1 MYINVA
7 TFSGHWGF
15 SFHDQ
20 RFASGSIP
28 CYSYPP
34 QMLGPGWVLEG
45 PCPIFRCYWLVSGDA
60 HRTTY
65 CSRPTT
71 TKRKHT
77 SFWWLRWFGILGIF
91 KKHPTNWRLGT
102 ISSKLLG
109 FGTLYQNNKS
119 FCPIWLSSSGLVAS
133 FLVKQQG
140 GIYLWL
146 GSRDREAASAQYV
159 GNSPL
164 GKKQRR
170 AVEWFP
176 QKVNVAFHL
185 LSWGCLFLLLLGL
198 IWLCFAWLIAA
209 LVLKA
214 TLIGAVGNKKDSLWP
229 ARPKNPLDG
238 EIVAV
243 QGEFIC
249 DCCLL
254 LEELPFLVSWAA
266 FLVFVSFCD
275 LMM

>member
-1 MYINVA
+1 M
-7 TFSGHWGF
+7 
-15 SFHDQ
+15 
-20 RFASGSIP
+20 
-28 CYSYPP
+28 
-34 QMLGPGWVLEG
+34 
-45 PCPIFRCYWLVSGDA
+45 
-60 HRTTY
+60 
-65 CSRPTT
+65 
-71 TKRKHT
+71 
-77 SFWWLRWFGILGIF
+77 GIF
-91 KKHPTNWRLGT
+91 KKHPTNLRLGT
-102 ISSKLLG
+102 ISSKLLR
-109 FGTLYQNNKS
+109 FGTLYQTTNHVVL
-119 FCPIWLSSSGLVAS
+119 FCYHLLVS
-133 FLVKQQG
+133 LPGFLVKQQG

-164 GKKQRR
+164 GR

-185 LSWGCLFLLLLGL
+185 LNWGCLFLSPVGL
-198 IWLCFAWLIAA
+198 IWLWFAWLTAV

-266 FLVFVSFCD
+266 FLVFVSFSD